1 MGFSSPLLTKTLI
14 HWACCKI
21 ESSSLPDDELVA
33 VISRKLLLH
42 KDITYTDIAHK
53 AIDIGKKNLA
63 VKLLELEPNIKKKIP
78 ILLWMENY
86 EKAIV
91 DAVYKCY
98 FKTIKFINYNFLYEF

>member
-14 HWACCKI
+14 HWACCKV
-21 ESSSLPDDELVA
+21 ESSSLPDEELVQ
-33 VISRKLLLH
+33 VISRKLSMF
-42 KDITYTDIAHK
+42 KDITYTDVAHK

-86 EKAIV
+86 EKAII
-91 DAVYKCY
+91 DAVKKIN
-98 FKTIKFINYNFLYEF
+98 FFEKFDFCFFILS